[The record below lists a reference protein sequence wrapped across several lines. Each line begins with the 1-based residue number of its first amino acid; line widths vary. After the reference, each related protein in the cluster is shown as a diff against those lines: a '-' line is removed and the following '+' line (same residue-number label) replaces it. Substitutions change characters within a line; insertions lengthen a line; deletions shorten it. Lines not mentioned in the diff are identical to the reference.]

1 MNIMLIEDNEGI
13 RETLAS
19 FLELEGF
26 QVQTCSNGELA
37 LMNLLRSERLPD
49 VILRDL
55 WRPVMDGTEFRRRQL
70 EEAKLSAIP
79 VVIMSGDL
87 LSEELQKVVRP
98 SGIILKPFDLDK
110 VPRLLQELS
119 HSSQS

>member
-49 VILRDL
+49 VILLDL
-55 WRPVMDGTEFRRRQL
+55 WMPVMDGTEFRRRQL
-70 EEAKLSAIP
+70 EEAKLSYIP

-87 LSEELQKVVRP
+87 LSEELQIVVRP
-98 SGIILKPFDLDK
+98 SGIILKPFDLDE
-110 VPRLLQELS
+110 VPRLLQQLS
-119 HSSQS
+119 QSSQS